1 MYKGTIVINPN
12 LQMIPQRILLNLLL
26 LLTAAQAMAQFGKN
40 CELRQFKVNLL
51 NPGLEYEMAL
61 GVNTTLDIKA
71 GLQVALDP
79 LLPDV
84 YKEFGFFPA
93 VAAQYRYYYN
103 FEARQR
109 NRRTIYGNSANYI
122 APAVAAFFPDTRTIN
137 DEVVKGAF
145 GYAGVVTGIQRSYNS
160 GFNFSFDAGAAYY
173 LGNFEGAI
181 YPVVNVGI
189 GWIFSEKRW
198 CVGR

>member
-1 MYKGTIVINPN
+1 
-12 LQMIPQRILLNLLL
+12 MIPLRNLYLLL
-26 LLTAAQAMAQFGKN
+26 VLLVGSQAMAQFGKN
-40 CELRQFKVNLL
+40 CELRQFKVNLI

-71 GLQVALDP
+71 GLQIALDP
-79 LLPDV
+79 LLPEL
-84 YKEFGFFPA
+84 YEEFGFFPA
-93 VAAQYRYYYN
+93 VAVQYRYYYN

-109 NRRTIYGNSANYI
+109 NRKAIYGNSANYI

-137 DEVVKGAF
+137 NEVVKGSF
-145 GYAGVVTGIQRSYNS
+145 GYAGLVTGIQRSYDS
-160 GFNFSFDAGAAYY
+160 GFNFSVDAGAAYY
-173 LGNFEGAI
+173 AGQFEGAI
-181 YPVVNVGI
+181 YPVVNLSI

>member
-1 MYKGTIVINPN
+1 
-12 LQMIPQRILLNLLL
+12 MIPLRNLSLLL
-26 LLTAAQAMAQFGKN
+26 VLLVWSQAMAQFGKN
-40 CELRQFKVNLL
+40 CELRQFKVNLIH
-51 NPGLEYEMAL
+51 PGLEYEMAL

-71 GLQVALDP
+71 GLQAALDP

-84 YKEFGFFPA
+84 YEELGFFPA

-137 DEVVKGAF
+137 NELVKGVF
-145 GYAGVVTGIQRSYNS
+145 GYAGVVTGLQRSYDS
-160 GFNFSFDAGAAYY
+160 GFNFSVDAGAAYY
-173 LGNFEGAI
+173 LGNFEGPI
-181 YPVVNVGI
+181 YPVVNLSI